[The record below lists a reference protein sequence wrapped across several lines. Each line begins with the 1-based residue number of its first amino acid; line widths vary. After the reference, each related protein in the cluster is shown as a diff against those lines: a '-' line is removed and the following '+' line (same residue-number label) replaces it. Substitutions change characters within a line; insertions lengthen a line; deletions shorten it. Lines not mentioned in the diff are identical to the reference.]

1 MKKLPIFL
9 LVGALVAL
17 ASCKPTEEAYRKAYE
32 IAQTKRATEEA
43 DPYTGMVMVRE
54 GDPVWKVVDG
64 DSLLYVRQP
73 LMRLE
78 GDSLHYKPYNVAV
91 AQYKMKTTAV
101 AHAERLRTQG
111 YDSRVFRN
119 PGQYYITVA
128 AQLDSVSEVVPFMR
142 RYMKDHPRD
151 TYTGFPGRPVLTI
164 PTALTNRL

>member
-9 LVGALVAL
+9 LIGTLVVL

-151 TYTGFPGRPVLTI
+151 TYTGFPGRPVLDFQQ
-164 PTALTNRL
+164 